1 MNASL
6 YAATGATSTE
16 LELAWQS
23 RLKDSGLWLSA
34 FMAEGSFFVLV
45 IPLAFWGAWRLR
57 KRQRATL
64 ARWEEEERR
73 RAAYDAFLART
84 QWMSMG

>member
-1 MNASL
+1 
-6 YAATGATSTE
+6 
-16 LELAWQS
+16 
-23 RLKDSGLWLSA
+23 
-34 FMAEGSFFVLV
+34 MAEGSFFVLV